1 MGVGMM
7 PQMGGM
13 MPQMGGMVPQMG
25 GTMPQMGGAST
36 YGAQPY
42 MQAQPQAP
50 QSPPKPDTQ
59 NIPEFKW

>member
-1 MGVGMM
+1 M

-13 MPQMGGMVPQMG
+13 MPQMG